1 MPKNKTHKGLLKRIK
16 ITKSGLV
23 KVGHAG
29 QRHLKSAKSSDRIR
43 SYRRSKYAKS
53 PDMPRLKLLLQR
65 QVRSAE
71 DSEREK
77 DAKAE
82 KKPKRNRTRKQRA
95 VAAAAA

>member
-43 SYRRSKYAKS
+43 GYRRAKYAKS

-77 DAKAE
+77 ASKEAKKSP
-82 KKPKRNRTRKQRA
+82 KKETTSESPA
-95 VAAAAA
+95 